1 MYCERYRCEMSVDVC
16 LARQKKAAAGH
27 AGKIVNFAI
36 MHGSID
42 PGCIH
47 CAQGKE
53 IQKMGGDTERK
64 CRKCGD
70 TKPIKQFR
78 LNKQCSG
85 GREWTCRACRKITDD
100 ERTAA
105 RKLAAGEAAEAIAIP
120 AAMTP
125 AGVEPIEPA
134 EIGIPIAGETLAPPA
149 EIGDAATEARVD
161 VAWWDSAVA
170 SDHQP
175 EPPTPVCVP
184 ISQNKWLERRCMDLV
199 VAIYSH
205 IDNGEIHDPALEGWA
220 DELGRTLRARRLME
234 QEGANG

>member
-134 EIGIPIAGETLAPPA
+134 EIGIPIAGDAPAPPETETSPNNLKIVNA
-149 EIGDAATEARVD
+149 MDARCFEDFIETKTGCSIAKAG
-161 VAWWDSAVA
+161 AW
-170 SDHQP
+170 
-175 EPPTPVCVP
+175 
-184 ISQNKWLERRCMDLV
+184 
-199 VAIYSH
+199 
-205 IDNGEIHDPALEGWA
+205 NGS
-220 DELGRTLRARRLME
+220 
-234 QEGANG
+234 